1 MKVHFK
7 VIGLAISFSPTTT
20 AMVKETVRLVSW
32 FQSDLVLIHVGP
44 KSSEKTEAMQRL
56 MDGTG
61 IEANRIKVFWV
72 EGKPAEQILKVCNQV
87 GVDLLVAGALKKENL
102 VNHYLGTVARKIMH
116 KAKCSIWMVTEPS
129 IELRPLRNIVVDAE
143 GSISNMNNI
152 LTLACTIAAN
162 EQDAWV
168 HVVREL
174 KMLGLALSA
183 REQCTESE
191 YDELQKSMVREETTL
206 VQNELDRI
214 PHPNLKINIKLL
226 SGKSGFELSQFAK
239 RKTSDLLIIN
249 APQRKFWLIDRI
261 FTHDHEYIFS
271 DLPCNLL
278 VLNLENKN
286 G

>member
-56 MDGTG
+56 KDGTG
-61 IEANRIKVFWV
+61 IEADKIKVFWV

-116 KAKCSIWMVTEPS
+116 KAKCSIWMITEPS
-129 IELRPLRNIVVDAE
+129 TELRPLKNIVVDAE
-143 GSISNMNNI
+143 GSISSMNNI

-191 YDELQKSMVREETTL
+191 YDELQRSMVREETTL

-226 SGKSGFELSQFAK
+226 SGKSGFELAQFAK

-278 VLNLENKN
+278 VLNLEKKN